1 MSDPPV
7 RSEGP
12 SKDPA
17 PSMRSK
23 AVDKWLNVVLDLNG
37 ILCVCE
43 DWKSNQNSKHYN
55 DVSAPHST
63 TIVAIVGMKSVYVRL
78 NCLTFL
84 EELGKIATISV
95 WSSMKSSNIDGVVD
109 YLFPKEKLPSLVLG
123 QESCMTI
130 RCRDSSGW
138 LSTYM
143 VPEKQKELILKN
155 LDTLFYGYQGIF
167 NSGNTVI
174 VDDTPLKHIMNK
186 SENVLLPNPW
196 SHRGGGDCDTFLLRT
211 LFPWIQRLHLARE
224 DGLKSFREYGPNRI
238 GQRMLCD
245 ERNRIEYN
253 KVMELVR
260 RSSSSLH

>member
-1 MSDPPV
+1 M
-7 RSEGP
+7 
-12 SKDPA
+12 
-17 PSMRSK
+17 
-23 AVDKWLNVVLDLNG
+23 DKWLNVVLDLNG

-43 DWKSNQNSKHYN
+43 DWKSNRNSKHYN
-55 DVSAPHST
+55 DVSAPHSAT
-63 TIVAIVGMKSVYVRL
+63 VAAIVGMKAVYVRP

-109 YLFPKEKLPSLVLG
+109 YLFPKGKLPSLVLG
-123 QESCMTI
+123 QESCTTI
-130 RCRDSSGW
+130 RCRDSFGW

-143 VPEKQKELILKN
+143 VPGMQKELFLKN
-155 LDTLFYGYQGIF
+155 LDTLFYGYRRIF
-167 NSGNTVI
+167 NLGNTVI

-186 SENVLLPNPW
+186 SENILLPNPW
-196 SHRGGGDCDTFLLRT
+196 SHCGGDDYDIFLLCT
-211 LFPWIQRLHLARE
+211 LLPWIQRLHLARE

-245 ERNRIEYN
+245 ERNCTEYN
-253 KVMELVR
+253 KVMEIVR